1 MLCSCLFVEALTKY
15 KICFIAIH
23 NAICRH
29 QLETSHSANLAK
41 EMYTSRGWLGFA
53 PHEILRF
60 VKETHIKRKYENSCL
75 FKAFMNMSICASS
88 KFWCIWRVGIEEDI
102 YLASYSLSFVLIWF
116 YRILLVLHQEPL
128 FGLPVV
134 LVLLLS
140 VNSS

>member
-1 MLCSCLFVEALTKY
+1 MNRLKLQVLKAFHLILIHCNVKQMSSNCDVSVCMCIVYYTISLLCSCLFVESLTKY
-15 KICFIAIH
+15 KIRFIAIH

-29 QLETSHSANLAK
+29 QLETSHFANLAK

-88 KFWCIWRVGIEEDI
+88 
-102 YLASYSLSFVLIWF
+102 
-116 YRILLVLHQEPL
+116 
-128 FGLPVV
+128 
-134 LVLLLS
+134 
-140 VNSS
+140 

>member
-1 MLCSCLFVEALTKY
+1 MYQYVCVWYTILFPCSEEYMLCSCLFVEALTKY

-29 QLETSHSANLAK
+29 QLETSHFANFALAK

-75 FKAFMNMSICASS
+75 FKAFLNMSICASS
-88 KFWCIWRVGIEEDI
+88 GAFGELVLKRTFIWR
-102 YLASYSLSFVLIWF
+102 
-116 YRILLVLHQEPL
+116 RIL
-128 FGLPVV
+128 
-134 LVLLLS
+134 
-140 VNSS
+140 